1 MDTDGKGI
9 ESRLEETGEVSQDE
23 PEVSEVVEYS
33 GRSEI
38 LYLSSNDE
46 PISEK
51 GKEVKVKPKI
61 VIEVGYEEI
70 QKSPTYESGF
80 ALRFPRIIKIR
91 EDKGPAEASSL
102 DYVKKLYAGQ
112 KKS

>member
-1 MDTDGKGI
+1 M
-9 ESRLEETGEVSQDE
+9 
-23 PEVSEVVEYS
+23 
-33 GRSEI
+33 
-38 LYLSSNDE
+38 
-46 PISEK
+46 
-51 GKEVKVKPKI
+51 KVKPKI

-80 ALRFPRIIKIR
+80 ALRFPRVISQR
-91 EDKGPAEASSL
+91 LDKGPHEASTL